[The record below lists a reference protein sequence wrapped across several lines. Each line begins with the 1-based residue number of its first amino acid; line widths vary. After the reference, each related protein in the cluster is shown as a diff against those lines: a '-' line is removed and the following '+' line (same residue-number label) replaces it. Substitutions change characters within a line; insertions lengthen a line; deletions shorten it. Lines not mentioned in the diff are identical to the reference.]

1 MLEILIAD
9 DNKEIIELMKP
20 HFEKENYKLLIAYD
34 GQEALDLFHKHN
46 PAIVLLD
53 IMMPRK
59 DGMTVCREIRKISK
73 VPIVMVTAKSEDEDV
88 IMGLDSGADDYIVKP
103 FSPKQVIAKIKAILR
118 RLEIEAEDDKK
129 IIINNL
135 IINMS
140 EYTVKVDDIDKE
152 LSKKEIEILYLI
164 AKRPG
169 NVYSRENLLSIIWG
183 YEYFGDVRN
192 IDTHMKRIRSKLGL
206 NDNKY
211 SWDIKTVWGVGYK
224 FEVVK
229 DYEKIN

>member
-1 MLEILIAD
+1 MVEILIAD
-9 DNKEIIELMKP
+9 DNKEIVELIKP
-20 HFEKENYKLLIAYD
+20 HLEKENYKVLVAYD
-34 GQEALDLFHKHN
+34 GVDTMELFNKHN
-46 PAIVLLD
+46 PALVLLD

-59 DGMTVCREIRKISK
+59 DGMTVCKEIRNISK

-88 IMGLDSGADDYIVKP
+88 IMGLDTGADDYIVKP
-103 FSPKQVIAKIKAILR
+103 FSPKQVVAKVKAILR

-129 IIINNL
+129 IIIDNL

-140 EYTVKVDDIDKE
+140 EYTVKVDKIDKE
-152 LSKKEIEILYLI
+152 LSKKEIEILYLL

-169 NVYSRENLLSIIWG
+169 IVYSRENLLSIIWG

-192 IDTHMKRIRSKLGL
+192 IDTHMKRIRAKLGL

-224 FEVVK
+224 FEVL
-229 DYEKIN
+229 ENNEEIN